1 MGELGVLVRVKVRGD
16 VVGECLEVR
25 KVLSGLYHW
34 GVKVRGGG
42 DVARDKMYGEV
53 VQDVLNGSE
62 VGLGL
67 REVGGRF
74 GGYVGEGGE

>member
-1 MGELGVLVRVKVRGD
+1 MGELGVLVRVEVWGD

-25 KVLSGLYHW
+25 EVLGGLYHW
-34 GVKVRGGG
+34 GVKVRGCG
-42 DVARDKMYGEV
+42 DVAGKKVYGGV

-74 GGYVGEGGE
+74 G